1 MYLIATHYIQG
12 DSNVDDANFSSE
24 TMKGGRNG
32 NNSFQDKERYHL
44 IYRKVL
50 KLWEQ
55 VSSLVNIMYKEILMQ
70 RWVVYNLCTCDKYD
84 TSLVAQMVKT
94 MPAIQETW
102 AWSLGWE
109 DPLEKGMATH
119 SSILPCWM
127 PWTEE
132 PDRLQSMGLQRV
144 RHG

>member
-50 KLWEQ
+50 KL
-55 VSSLVNIMYKEILMQ
+55 
-70 RWVVYNLCTCDKYD
+70 
-84 TSLVAQMVKT
+84 
-94 MPAIQETW
+94 
-102 AWSLGWE
+102 
-109 DPLEKGMATH
+109 
-119 SSILPCWM
+119 
-127 PWTEE
+127 
-132 PDRLQSMGLQRV
+132 
-144 RHG
+144 